1 MQHKHVPT
9 DHYMNRLEWMG
20 HRFKDNNSDA
30 YDWEPEVFATVEP
43 SPRYQNPAAG
53 EKTGMRQYM
62 AR

>member
-1 MQHKHVPT
+1 
-9 DHYMNRLEWMG
+9 MNRLEWMG